1 MICKIYSVKD
11 ELSGNFHNP
20 MFLASSEIS
29 EKEATRI
36 FKSEVNN
43 TSIWKDNPHDFTLY
57 YLGSFDS
64 KTGEFV
70 NEKKEIINGSAVK
83 GEK

>member
-1 MICKIYSVKD
+1 MICEIYSVKD
-11 ELSGNFHNP
+11 ELSGHFHNP
-20 MFLASSEIS
+20 MFLASSEIT

-43 TSIWKDNPHDFTLY
+43 TSIWRDNPHDFTLY
-57 YLGSFDS
+57 YLGAFDTE
-64 KTGEFV
+64 TGNF
-70 NEKKEIINGSAVK
+70 NCEKKEIINGSAVK